1 MGIEFG
7 CLDIGMAEHLLNGT
21 QISPVLQQMRRIA
34 VAKFVRCDVLGK
46 TELQILLMQ
55 HPLHILRIDIAAV
68 AVDEKARAVLF
79 QKQRT
84 DNGEILLEDI
94 PGTGSDRNDSCLIA
108 FAGHSDF
115 AGFQINFIDLQI
127 ACFRDSETAGID
139 QFQDGMIQQ
148 LLDHAILELIYA
160 CGLRVSEACNLQVN
174 EVDLESGKV
183 RVTGKGNKTRIVPI
197 ASGARD
203 VLKQYFSVVRPLF
216 LKKNSTRF
224 FINRYGRNVNPEYVQ
239 RMLHQKDLELGFTK
253 HITPHKL
260 RHSYATH
267 LLENGADLRSIQEM
281 LGHANI
287 KTTELYTHV
296 ANPHMVKEYT
306 QYHPGETD
314 DTDAFAGLK
323 VGSLADR
330 HKKKKGKDD
339 K

>member
-1 MGIEFG
+1 MKLSKALPKWQTYMASSKGEGARTISSYTSDLRQYFAFLKEEGIDDTEEITYDNIRDF
-7 CLDIGMAEHLLNGT
+7 IAE
-21 QISPVLQQMRRIA
+21 QSS
-34 VAKFVRCDVLGK
+34 
-46 TELQILLMQ
+46 
-55 HPLHILRIDIAAV
+55 
-68 AVDEKARAVLF
+68 EKASASVVRMAAAIRSFHGFLAFMYDEEDPSLNLTVHKNQKVLPVYCT
-79 QKQRT
+79 QE
-84 DNGEILLEDI
+84 EISRLMASFDDTK
-94 PGTGSDRNDSCLIA
+94 P
-108 FAGHSDF
+108 
-115 AGFQINFIDLQI
+115 
-127 ACFRDSETAGID
+127 
-139 QFQDGMIQQ
+139 QQ

-314 DTDAFAGLK
+314 DTNAFAGLK